1 MKYEID
7 IKDKEI
13 FVKDS
18 QGYWASHKNYD
29 SFTKVLRTFTKPLDQ
44 TTSKATLIFT
54 ERAQEF
60 FSQEQRKNLSD
71 IVVGA
76 FNK

>member
-13 FVKDS
+13 FVKDF
-18 QGYWASHKNYD
+18 QGYWASGKDYD
-29 SFTKVLRTFTKPLDQ
+29 SFTKVLQIFTEPLNQ
-44 TTSKATLIFT
+44 TTSEATLIFT
-54 ERAQEF
+54 ERAQKV
-60 FSQEQRKNLSD
+60 FSQEQRRNLSD
-71 IVVGA
+71 IVVDA